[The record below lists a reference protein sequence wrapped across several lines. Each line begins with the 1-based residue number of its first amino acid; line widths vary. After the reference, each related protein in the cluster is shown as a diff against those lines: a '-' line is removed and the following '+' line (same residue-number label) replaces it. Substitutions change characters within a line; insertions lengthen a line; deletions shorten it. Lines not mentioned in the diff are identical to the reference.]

1 MAASCKKS
9 CSHYHSSPRDNL
21 SRVHMQLSRSFV
33 RSFVRSTCRRRFFC
47 PVWHLVAQGDAF
59 FSIRRVRT
67 TKGTGFNQTH
77 ATPPENSLHL
87 SSGNSRWTL
96 KHPGPLS
103 GESDRSRSHNRQR
116 KSLAS
121 GGNRVKIRYRKGL
134 LQKLLIEHDG
144 SDPG

>member
-1 MAASCKKS
+1 
-9 CSHYHSSPRDNL
+9 
-21 SRVHMQLSRSFV
+21 MQLSRSFV
-33 RSFVRSTCRRRFFC
+33 RSFVRSTCRRRFFL
-47 PVWHLVAQGDAF
+47 PGMASGSTRGSLF
-59 FSIRRVRT
+59 FHQACANNKRT
-67 TKGTGFNQTH
+67 GCNQTH

-121 GGNRVKIRYRKGL
+121 GGNRVKIRYREGL